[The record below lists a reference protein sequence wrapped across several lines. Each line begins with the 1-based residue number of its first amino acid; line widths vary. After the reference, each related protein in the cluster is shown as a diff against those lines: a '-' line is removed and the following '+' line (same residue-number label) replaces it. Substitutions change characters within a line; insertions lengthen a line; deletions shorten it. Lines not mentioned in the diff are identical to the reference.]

1 MHPFFAPRVPNLSSS
16 AEQPASLGE
25 EGSAAQPVLHGEG
38 GSAAQPVLQMRSIA
52 DVQRW
57 LDTQCL
63 SECSLQ
69 RLREAVAILRHPKPR
84 QEDVQRLQSSNNWN
98 VSQKRAQK
106 KRPLPEVIEELK
118 RKVLEA
124 ACKMQM

>member
-1 MHPFFAPRVPNLSSS
+1 MHPFFATRVSNLSSS

-63 SECSLQ
+63 SECSLSAC
-69 RLREAVAILRHPKPR
+69 ER
-84 QEDVQRLQSSNNWN
+84 Q
-98 VSQKRAQK
+98 
-106 KRPLPEVIEELK
+106 
-118 RKVLEA
+118 
-124 ACKMQM
+124 